1 MNRKGWSGWQSAAIL
16 FAAILATL
24 IGLAA
29 ALVSFA
35 CIIVP
40 KLSELADFPFLKSPL
55 ILAGG
60 LVLAYGGIK
69 GLAASSKHKGAWE
82 KPVGAVSVSLLV
94 ALFLV
99 SFKMPAIND
108 YVGYGNLCKLVPDS
122 GQVYTLKV
130 HRPENMDVYL
140 GRDVYNLG
148 DDIDSFLLLAPKEGT
163 LILPMKAFGES
174 EALGQYLENLDL
186 EYCGPYA
193 VCNLDPLNK
202 KQSGK
207 QARRARRSR

>member
-1 MNRKGWSGWQSAAIL
+1 M
-16 FAAILATL
+16 
-24 IGLAA
+24 
-29 ALVSFA
+29 
-35 CIIVP
+35 
-40 KLSELADFPFLKSPL
+40 
-55 ILAGG
+55 
-60 LVLAYGGIK
+60 LAYGGIK
-69 GLAASSKHKGAWE
+69 AIIVSSKFKGAWE
-82 KPVGAVSVSLLV
+82 KPVSAVSVSLLV

-122 GQVYTLKV
+122 GQVYTLRV

-140 GRDVYNLG
+140 GRDIYNLG

-174 EALGQYLENLDL
+174 EALGQYLEDLDL

-193 VCNLDPLNK
+193 VCNLDPLGQKNAR
-202 KQSGK
+202 K
-207 QARRARRSR
+207 QARKSRRSR

>member
-1 MNRKGWSGWQSAAIL
+1 M
-16 FAAILATL
+16 
-24 IGLAA
+24 
-29 ALVSFA
+29 
-35 CIIVP
+35 IIP
-40 KLSELADFPFLKSPL
+40 KLSELVSFPFLRSPL

-69 GLAASSKHKGAWE
+69 AIIVLSKYKGEWE
-82 KPVGAVSVSLLV
+82 KPVSAVSVSLLV

-122 GQVYTLKV
+122 GQVYTLRV

-140 GRDVYNLG
+140 GRDIYNLG

-174 EALGQYLENLDL
+174 EALGQYLEDLDL

-193 VCNLDPLNK
+193 VCNLDPLGQKNAR
-202 KQSGK
+202 K
-207 QARRARRSR
+207 QARKSRRSR